1 MQEVQI
7 AASGNNR
14 SLKHCKK
21 SRSLGSNVAAMVDH
35 ANSWNHLS
43 DDRGNDAYTL
53 SLHHQ
58 RLEQGENIDLV

>member
-7 AASGNNR
+7 AALGNNR

-21 SRSLGSNVAAMVDH
+21 SRSMGSNVAAMVGH
-35 ANSWNHLS
+35 ANSWNNLS
-43 DDRGNDAYTL
+43 DEPGNNAYTL

-58 RLEQGENIDLV
+58 RLEQGERSDLV

>member
-7 AASGNNR
+7 AALGNNR
-14 SLKHCKK
+14 LLKYCKK
-21 SRSLGSNVAAMVDH
+21 SRSLGSNVAAMMDH

-43 DDRGNDAYTL
+43 EEPGNNAYTL

-58 RLEQGENIDLV
+58 RLEHGERFDLV